1 MHSEF
6 FPMAENTNPIGC
18 PIGAST
24 SNFDLFPFLYLGD
37 GVTLAACA
45 FFENDNDAQDKAAEL
60 RRAGLGLA
68 EGGQL

>member
-45 FFENDNDAQDKAAEL
+45 LSGNDNDAREDAAEL
-60 RRAGLGLA
+60 MREVSGLA
-68 EGGQL
+68 EGGGL